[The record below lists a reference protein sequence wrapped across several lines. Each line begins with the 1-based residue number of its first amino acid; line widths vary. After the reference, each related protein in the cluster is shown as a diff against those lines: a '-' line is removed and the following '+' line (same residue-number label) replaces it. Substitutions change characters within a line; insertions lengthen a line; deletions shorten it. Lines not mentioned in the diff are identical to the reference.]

1 MNRKIYNEYVTILE
15 SELVPAL
22 GCTEPIA
29 LAYAAAKAK
38 EVLGKMPDHITM
50 RCSGNIIKN
59 VKGVKVPN
67 SGGMKGVEAAAVLGI
82 TGGDPSQALEVLEHV
97 TDREIDEAEK
107 LLKAGFCDC
116 VLKDDVAN
124 LYIEAYAVCK
134 KTEKS
139 EALVVIEDEHTNITH
154 IEKDGQV
161 LFHKE
166 KKEYCQEREKTPDKS
181 LLNLEDII
189 TFANEVQITDVEKVL
204 GRQIKYNTRI
214 AEEGLRNPWGA
225 QVGRVVLEEFG
236 EDVKWRAVAK
246 ASAGS
251 DARMSGC
258 ALPVIINSG
267 SGNQGMT
274 CSLPV
279 IEFGKELK
287 KSKEEIYRALCV
299 SNLVA
304 LNQKKYIGSLSAYCG
319 AVCAA
324 AGAGAGITYLCG
336 GTLEQIENTVV
347 NTIADAG
354 GIVCDGAKPSCAAKI
369 STALQAAILS
379 HKMAMRGLTFAR
391 GEGLVM
397 DCPEDTIKAVGYVGY
412 FRRLAMSVVII
423 GGHDRMVCQYK
434 QICKQFKCK
443 AKVFTQMSAAMSKQ
457 IGSPDLIVLFTNTV
471 SHKMVRCAVEEAG
484 RCNAEVV
491 RCHTSSKNALEE
503 ILGNICVQG

>member
-369 STALQAAILS
+369 STAFQAAILS

-397 DCPEDTIKAVGYVGY
+397 DCPEDTIKAVGYVG
-412 FRRLAMSVVII
+412 RAGM
-423 GGHDRMVCQYK
+423 K
-434 QICKQFKCK
+434 QTD
-443 AKVFTQMSAAMSKQ
+443 V
-457 IGSPDLIVLFTNTV
+457 
-471 SHKMVRCAVEEAG
+471 
-484 RCNAEVV
+484 
-491 RCHTSSKNALEE
+491 E
-503 ILGNICVQG
+503 ILNLMIGKTKLEDIDK

>member
-134 KTEKS
+134 KPEKS

-397 DCPEDTIKAVGYVGY
+397 DCPEDTIKAVGYVG
-412 FRRLAMSVVII
+412 RAGM
-423 GGHDRMVCQYK
+423 K
-434 QICKQFKCK
+434 QTD
-443 AKVFTQMSAAMSKQ
+443 V
-457 IGSPDLIVLFTNTV
+457 
-471 SHKMVRCAVEEAG
+471 
-484 RCNAEVV
+484 
-491 RCHTSSKNALEE
+491 E
-503 ILGNICVQG
+503 ILNLMIGKTKLEDIDK